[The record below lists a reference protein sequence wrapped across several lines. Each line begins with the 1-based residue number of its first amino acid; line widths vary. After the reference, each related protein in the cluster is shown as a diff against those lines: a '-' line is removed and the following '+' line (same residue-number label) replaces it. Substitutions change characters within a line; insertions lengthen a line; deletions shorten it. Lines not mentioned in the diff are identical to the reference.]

1 MNSSTHRSAPP
12 NGARWLT
19 QALEAEGVRTL
30 FGYPGGTIMP
40 FYDALVDSSLKH
52 ILVRHEQGA
61 ALAANGF
68 ARASGQVGVC
78 VATSGPGASNLV
90 TGIADAMLDSVPM
103 VCITGQ
109 VGTPLLGTDAFQELD
124 VFGLTM
130 PIVKHSWL
138 VRSVDDLPR
147 VVADAFRIAREGRP
161 GPVLI
166 DLPKDVQLADASHL
180 PAHVP
185 SGVEP
190 PPAPAEAAIAEAIAA
205 LAAAEKPVVY
215 AGGGIALGDA
225 VQDLRDFVEASA
237 IPTVMTLRGLGA
249 LQASHPQSLGMLGMH
264 CTRAANRAVQES
276 DLLLVLGARFDDRAT
291 GKLAEFAPFARV
303 VHIDADAYEI
313 SKLRSA
319 DIAVPGNVGHAIRA
333 LRAAFPSPKAHQ
345 DAWRKRC
352 AQHRDRF
359 AARYDAPGQH
369 IYAPALLKRLS
380 ELAPADAVIACDVGQ
395 HQMWV
400 AQHCRFSHPRNH
412 LTSGALGTMGFGLP
426 AAMGAQFACPERT
439 VVLVSGDGSFMMNVQ
454 ELATI
459 ARCRLP
465 VKIVLLDNSSL
476 GMVRQWQ
483 ELFFAERYS
492 EIDLSDNPD
501 FVALAQVFGIAA
513 TRIDAR
519 DDVEGGLAALLA
531 ETGARGIG
539 DVYRNRISRWRDPAA
554 AVPGAQAAGSFYD
567 LADPLHGAGTP
578 ADAMM
583 LADFVTYLPDDLLC
597 KVDRTSMAVSLE
609 ARAPLLDW
617 RVAEFAWS
625 LPLGFKRSE
634 TTSKVLLKRVLGRYV
649 PHSMVHRPKR
659 GFGAPVSDWLK
670 GDLRPW
676 AEDLLQPS
684 RLEREGVLSA
694 SAVQPLWQQFLAGQ
708 RKWHTHLW
716 NVLMFQAWQAHWR
729 DVRAGIAG
737 R

>member
-1 MNSSTHRSAPP
+1 MNNPAPRSAPP

-19 QALEAEGVRTL
+19 QALEAEGVQTL

-40 FYDALVDSSLKH
+40 FYDALVDSQLKH
-52 ILVRHEQGA
+52 VLVRHEQGA

-68 ARASGQVGVC
+68 ARASGRVGVC
-78 VATSGPGASNLV
+78 IATSGPGASNLI

-109 VGTPLLGTDAFQELD
+109 VATPLLGTDAFQELD
-124 VFGLTM
+124 VFGLTL

-166 DLPKDVQLADASHL
+166 DLPKDVQIADASHL

-185 SGVEP
+185 AAVEP
-190 PPAPAEAAIAEAIAA
+190 PPAPAEQDIADAIAA
-205 LAAAEKPVVY
+205 IAAAEKPVIY
-215 AGGGIALGDA
+215 AGGGIALGGA
-225 VQDLRDFVEASA
+225 VQALRDFAAASG
-237 IPTVMTLRGLGA
+237 IPAVLTLRGLGA
-249 LQASHPQSLGMLGMH
+249 LPAGHPQSLGMLGMH
-264 CTRAANRAVQES
+264 GTRAANMATQEA

-291 GKLAEFAPFARV
+291 GKLGEFAPFARV

-313 SKLRSA
+313 SKLRTA
-319 DIAVPGNVGHAIRA
+319 DIAVPGDVAHAIRT
-333 LRAAFPSPKAHQ
+333 LHAAFPAPLAHHA
-345 DAWRKRC
+345 AWRTRC
-352 AQHRDRF
+352 AQNREKF
-359 AARYDAPGQH
+359 VTRYDAPGKY

-400 AQHCRFSHPRNH
+400 AQHCRFNHPRNH

-426 AAMGAQFACPERT
+426 AAMGAQFACPDRT

-454 ELATI
+454 ELTTL

-501 FVALAQVFGIAA
+501 FVALAKVFGLAA

-519 DDVEGGLAALLA
+519 DDVESALVALLA
-531 ETGARGIG
+531 EPGPALLHVGI
-539 DVYRNRISRWRDPAA
+539 D
-554 AVPGAQAAGSFYD
+554 
-567 LADPLHGAGTP
+567 
-578 ADAMM
+578 
-583 LADFVTYLPDDLLC
+583 
-597 KVDRTSMAVSLE
+597 
-609 ARAPLLDW
+609 ARANVWPLVPPNTANSTMLESNPAH
-617 RVAEFAWS
+617 VS
-625 LPLGFKRSE
+625 QE
-634 TTSKVLLKRVLGRYV
+634 TFNAI
-649 PHSMVHRPKR
+649 P
-659 GFGAPVSDWLK
+659 A
-670 GDLRPW
+670 
-676 AEDLLQPS
+676 
-684 RLEREGVLSA
+684 
-694 SAVQPLWQQFLAGQ
+694 
-708 RKWHTHLW
+708 
-716 NVLMFQAWQAHWR
+716 
-729 DVRAGIAG
+729 
-737 R
+737 